1 SRPLTYSMS
10 LTDVRACER
19 SAAPAS
25 SQTETARA
33 VVAAIVMD
41 RVLFMRF
48 NLARTGPWGGARRLD
63 GSGTAVVSRATGAPM
78 IRGVAAATRLGRDNI
93 VGSLRSHPPRPLD
106 SIRPRPVAQLAEQQA
121 LNLRGVGAI
130 PTRLT
135 SLRSDFSRRLSA
147 GALAKVTLT
156 LDAS

>member
-93 VGSLRSHPPRPLD
+93 FVLLGAHPPPPPAEIRRGPRSPLARETH
-106 SIRPRPVAQLAEQQA
+106 SI
-121 LNLRGVGAI
+121 LRVVGLV
-130 PTRLT
+130 P
-135 SLRSDFSRRLSA
+135 
-147 GALAKVTLT
+147 
-156 LDAS
+156 